1 MHEPTDSP
9 SGPRAPAAMT
19 RRTVLGAAAATAAAA
34 AVPVFAGAS
43 SAQAATTPSPATL
56 SATRPQRGDLLFVG
70 TWQGTEIYGAR
81 FDAVTGALTPLGTVG
96 AAVSNWAT
104 MHPRLPILYV
114 GSGLTGGYVY
124 SFAIDRATGAL
135 TETGSVATDSVS
147 VANGGGL
154 SYIAIDE
161 PSSTLLVADF
171 EAGTA
176 TTLPLGPDG
185 SLGAPVSS
193 MADTGSGPNARQAG
207 PHPHQAVVDPS
218 GRHLL
223 VPDFGAD
230 HVFIYRFD
238 RATRVLEPGPAA
250 FAVAPG
256 SGPRRIW
263 FHPGT
268 GTAYLLS
275 ELTAELQVLSWDPG
289 KAELSGVQALSTN
302 SAGFTGTSSAAELAL
317 SRDGRFA
324 YASNRGENT
333 LVVYAIDQ
341 RTGLLELSQRL
352 PCGGTTPWS
361 FTLHPSGRWLLVAN
375 EVSNT
380 VDVFSLDPRTGLLTA
395 TGTSMPVPNP
405 DGITFVA

>member
-1 MHEPTDSP
+1 MYEPTDSIAG
-9 SGPRAPAAMT
+9 SVT
-19 RRTVLGAAAATAAAA
+19 RRTVLTAAAATAAAA
-34 AVPVFAGAS
+34 AAPVLTGAP
-43 SAQAATTPSPATL
+43 SAEAAARPAAQPARAAADGR
-56 SATRPQRGDLLFVG
+56 SDLLFIG

-81 FDAVTGALTPLGTVG
+81 FDPATGTLTALGPVG

-114 GSGLTGGYVY
+114 GSGLSGGYVY
-124 SFAIDRATGAL
+124 SFAIDRTTGAL
-135 TETGSVATDSVS
+135 TQTGTVATDSVS
-147 VANGGGL
+147 TANGGGL
-154 SYIAIDE
+154 SYIAVDE

-171 EAGTA
+171 EAGT
-176 TTLPLGPDG
+176 TITLPLGPDG
-185 SLGAPVSS
+185 ALGDPVSS
-193 MADTGSGPNARQAG
+193 VADTGSGPNARQAG

-218 GRHLL
+218 GRYVL

-230 HVFIYRFD
+230 HVFIYPFD
-238 RATRVLEPGPAA
+238 RATRVLRPGPGGPAA
-250 FAVAPG
+250 FPVTPG

-263 FHPGT
+263 FHPST

-275 ELTAELQVLSWDPG
+275 ELTAGLQVLSWDPRRAALG
-289 KAELSGVQALSTN
+289 QVQALSTN

-333 LVVYAIDQ
+333 LAVYAIDQ
-341 RTGLLELSQRL
+341 RTGLLGFVQRL

-380 VDVFSLDPRTGLLTA
+380 VNVFSCDPRTGLLAA
-395 TGTSMPVPNP
+395 TGASLPVPNP
-405 DGITFVA
+405 DGITFAV

>member
-1 MHEPTDSP
+1 MHEPTDSK
-9 SGPRAPAAMT
+9 SNAVS
-19 RRTVLGAAAATAAAA
+19 RRTVLTATAATAAAA
-34 AVPVFAGAS
+34 VVPALFGAS
-43 SAQAATTPSPATL
+43 RAEAAALPA
-56 SATRPQRGDLLFVG
+56 ARPARHVARDRGDLLFVG

-81 FDAVTGALTPLGTVG
+81 FDPATGALTALGPVG
-96 AAVSNWAT
+96 AAVANWAT

-135 TETGSVATDSVS
+135 TQTGAVATDSVS
-147 VANGGGL
+147 TANGGGL
-154 SYIAIDE
+154 AYIAVDE

-171 EAGTA
+171 EAGTT
-176 TTLPLGPDG
+176 TTLPLGRDG
-185 SLGAPVSS
+185 ALGDPVSS
-193 MADTGSGPNARQAG
+193 VADTGSGPNARQAG

-218 GRHLL
+218 GRYVL

-230 HVFIYRFD
+230 HVFIYPFD
-238 RATRVLEPGPAA
+238 RATRVLKPGPGGPAA
-250 FAVAPG
+250 FPVTPG

-275 ELTAELQVLSWDPG
+275 ELTAGLQVLSWDPR
-289 KAELSGVQALSTN
+289 KAALSQVQALFTN

-341 RTGLLELSQRL
+341 RTGLLGLIQRL

-380 VDVFSLDPRTGLLTA
+380 VDVFGVAPRTGLLTA
-395 TGTSMPVPNP
+395 TGTSLPVPNP
-405 DGITFVA
+405 DGITFAV